1 MAKASDI
8 LNKSGTG
15 GFSPMTPPKPTIAIG
30 ESAKKDAKGETE
42 SAAAKRPDL
51 GHNIKGGRAQGG
63 GGQSSARPKV

>member
-15 GFSPMTPPKPTIAIG
+15 GLTPLGPVKQTIDLSAP
-30 ESAKKDAKGETE
+30 AKKDGGEGE
-42 SAAAKRPDL
+42 SAAAKRPDQ
-51 GHNIKGGRAQGG
+51 GHNMKGGRAQGG